1 MPPVLIIL
9 LSLFVALMILVPL
22 LEKFSPRMS
31 NEQMSRYQKFIW
43 PLLVILIVIQII
55 YGLL

>member
-9 LSLFVALMILVPL
+9 LSLFVALIILVPL

>member
-9 LSLFVALMILVPL
+9 LSLFVALIILVPL

-43 PLLVILIVIQII
+43 PLLAILIVTQII
-55 YGLL
+55 YSLI

>member
-9 LSLFVALMILVPL
+9 LSLFVALIILVPL

-43 PLLVILIVIQII
+43 PLLVILIVTQII

>member
-9 LSLFVALMILVPL
+9 LSLFVALIILVPL

-43 PLLVILIVIQII
+43 PLLLILIITQII
-55 YGLL
+55 YSLI

>member
-9 LSLFVALMILVPL
+9 LSLFVALIILVPL

-43 PLLVILIVIQII
+43 PLLLILIVTQII
-55 YGLL
+55 YGLI

>member
-9 LSLFVALMILVPL
+9 LSLFVALIILVPL

-43 PLLVILIVIQII
+43 PLLVILIVTQII
-55 YGLL
+55 YSLI